1 MVGLVCYAYGLRDL
15 GFSILNIVGCCCSID
30 QIRKHGSFWAKKRST
45 SAELINTGTKFWR
58 VSFDNLNYKIKYA
71 KKLCSSGVNKML
83 NLITA
88 QVCCRQTTSINTAS
102 VAGLAQL
109 CTRALM
115 PSVRQLPVTSD
126 MFTIA
131 LLDPVLS
138 VYIQSVYKVV
148 HSRLANMS
156 ENKMCLPVM
165 NELRK
170 FLPHYTPLKSD
181 IIVYTSVEEARS
193 ANKDDVTGYL
203 TKLKEAL
210 KIGSPDFPNCII
222 LCGDQQTYSII
233 VQLKKSHPTMFS
245 WYYPLPGDW
254 HLMKLTSEVIR
265 DIIWDG
271 GLKQFCSE
279 CGIKPVPQCSHTHS
293 PYCLILQPNLPQCL
307 SCCLTCFGWSYP
319 PGGLG
324 VVFEDSFFQRYI
336 APINQVGGRGVGGQA
351 KRAIG

>member
-1 MVGLVCYAYGLRDL
+1 
-15 GFSILNIVGCCCSID
+15 
-30 QIRKHGSFWAKKRST
+30 
-45 SAELINTGTKFWR
+45 
-58 VSFDNLNYKIKYA
+58 
-71 KKLCSSGVNKML
+71 ML

-88 QVCCRQTTSINTAS
+88 QVCCCQITTTNTAP

-115 PSVRQLPVTSD
+115 PSARQLPVTSD

-138 VYIQSVYKVV
+138 VYNQSVYKVV
-148 HSRLANMS
+148 HNRLASMS

-165 NELRK
+165 SELRK
-170 FLPHYTPLKSD
+170 FLPHCTPLKSD
-181 IIVYTSVEEARS
+181 IIVYASVEKAHS

-210 KIGSPDFPNCII
+210 KINSPDFPNCIV

-245 WYYPLPGDW
+245 WYYPLPGNW

-271 GLKQFCSE
+271 GLKQFCSA
-279 CGIKPVPQCSHTHS
+279 CGIKGELSQWQDIHIMLLSAYEVLLEISTNEYNATQDVIKVSYWEWLESLTQPSNTNEVSRFWSQVLIVLHYYSGFYFSIRSGNWYLRNAFLKALS
-293 PYCLILQPNLPQCL
+293 PIFLLTTGLSIRSCVLI
-307 SCCLTCFGWSYP
+307 TCMMC
-319 PGGLG
+319 
-324 VVFEDSFFQRYI
+324 
-336 APINQVGGRGVGGQA
+336 
-351 KRAIG
+351 